1 MGLRKTARSATSMV
15 VGKYYGPTAGAITGA
30 LLKKVTAKSR
40 NAAVA
45 PAQLLQG
52 TRLKSYLDRRYAK
65 KCGVEVKQLQYIPG
79 PGLIGTTL
87 ATQFNPLEGTIPQG
101 TTDSTRIGS
110 RIEIKRIQMKFK
122 FSALAA
128 STGPCQIRFI
138 FLKVGDMA
146 GTNPGSG
153 SVLISPG
160 NIRSMYLQENDQTR
174 AFTIIKD
181 KTFKLSAVSSGD
193 QTITKEWSWTYKPKG
208 CHSVEWLTSDTTGSL
223 ANMTKGNFL
232 GYIMYESVPVAGQQ
246 PTLYQYTNVE
256 WVDL

>member
-1 MGLRKTARSATSMV
+1 MGLRKQARNATSMV

-65 KCGVEVKQLQYIPG
+65 KCGVEVKQYQYLPA
-79 PGLIGTTL
+79 PGLVGTTL
-87 ATQFNPLEGTIPQG
+87 ATQFTPLEGAIAQG
-101 TTDSTRIGS
+101 TTDNTRIGS

-122 FSALAA
+122 FTALAA

-138 FLKVGDMA
+138 FVKLGDMP
-146 GTNPGSG
+146 GTNPASG
-153 SVLISPG
+153 SILESTG
-160 NIRSMYLQENDQTR
+160 NIRSMLTQTNDQTR
-174 AFTIIKD
+174 DFTVIKD

-193 QTITKEWSWTYKPKG
+193 QNITKEWSWTYKPKG
-208 CHSVEWLTSDTTGSL
+208 CHSVEWLSSDTTGSL
-223 ANMTKGNFL
+223 ANMTKGNFI
-232 GYIMYESVPVAGQQ
+232 GYIMYESVPVAAQQ